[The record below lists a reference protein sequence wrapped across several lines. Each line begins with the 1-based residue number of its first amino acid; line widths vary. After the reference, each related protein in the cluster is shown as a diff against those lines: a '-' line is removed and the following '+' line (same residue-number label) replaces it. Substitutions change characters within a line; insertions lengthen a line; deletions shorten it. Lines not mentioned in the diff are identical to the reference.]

1 MSEKKRITISELYSD
16 LVEEEYP
23 IIDKDEKMVYVVAPQ
38 TKGHEDAEHVNR
50 LFHIVETDP
59 VLLLEE
65 VHFDWDKMAKQLT
78 PAFDPE
84 FLVKTALKEAPPS
97 RLLEIKERLENPNAK
112 VTTKPG
118 CVSLS
123 IGGKRGAPIELVLR
137 R

>member
-1 MSEKKRITISELYSD
+1 MSEKKHITISELYSD

-38 TKGHEDAEHVNR
+38 TKGHDAEHVNR
-50 LFHIVETDP
+50 LFLIVEDDP
-59 VLLLEE
+59 ILLLEE
-65 VHFDWDKMAKQLT
+65 VMFDWDKMAKQLT
-78 PAFDPE
+78 PGFDPE

-97 RLLEIKERLENPNAK
+97 RLLEIKERLENPEAK

-123 IGGKRGAPIELVLR
+123 IGGKRGDPIELGLR
-137 R
+137 K

>member
-1 MSEKKRITISELYSD
+1 MNKKRVTLSD
-16 LVEEEYP
+16 IYADLKEEEYP
-23 IIDKDEKMVYVVAPQ
+23 IIDKDQKMVYVVG
-38 TKGHEDAEHVNR
+38 TMIKGHADAEHVNR
-50 LFHIVETDP
+50 LFHIVETAP

-65 VHFDWDKMAKQLT
+65 EIFDWDAMAKQLT
-78 PAFDPE
+78 PGFDPE

-97 RLLEIKERLENPNAK
+97 RILEIKQRLENPEAK